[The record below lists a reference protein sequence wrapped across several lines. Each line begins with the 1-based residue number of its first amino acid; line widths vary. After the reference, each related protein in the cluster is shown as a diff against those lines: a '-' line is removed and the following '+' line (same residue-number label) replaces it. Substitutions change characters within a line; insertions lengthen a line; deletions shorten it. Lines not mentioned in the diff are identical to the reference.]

1 MEGHHVI
8 LHVHS
13 NANANF
19 DVGSLQPA
27 FMMEHTVTD
36 TSQAA
41 MNARLVRYADLVAC
55 RTAFLDTRTPGS
67 TEKENFTIIGRGVSE
82 SPDQHVHITE
92 PHGFNIGGA
101 RQPFG
106 CVNSQ
111 HSHDT
116 AEVFI
121 VHSGKW
127 RLVFGPN
134 REDGTL
140 DINPGDVASVP
151 TRMFRGFEKID
162 AGTGFLFAVLG
173 QDDPGRVTW
182 APAVFE
188 AASGHGLKLAKGG
201 TLIDTSSGE
210 PMPGDVEL
218 EGVLSAADLAALR
231 TPPAEKL
238 AQCRVTAAGMVA
250 NARSKLAGPG
260 VAEASVIAPRPTQDG
275 FGPGPIAGWWEHG
288 FNLRRLTLETGAY
301 VPPHARGETEVIMV
315 QEGTLEVTWAE
326 GAIFMGAGDTLS
338 VPVGLAHGFR
348 NCASVPMVAFVVRGS
363 EDPALPVFGGAPV

>member
-1 MEGHHVI
+1 MSYCMCIRMQMCFPGWPLPGSAMERPV
-8 LHVHS
+8 S
-13 NANANF
+13 
-19 DVGSLQPA
+19 
-27 FMMEHTVTD
+27 EY
-36 TSQAA
+36 SQAA
-41 MNARLVRYADLVAC
+41 MNAYLVRYADLVAC
-55 RTAFLDTRTPGS
+55 RTAFIDTRTPGS

-82 SPDQHVHITE
+82 SPDQHVHITA

-162 AGTGFLFAVLG
+162 EGTGFLFAVLG

-188 AASGHGLKLAKGG
+188 AASDHGLKLAKGG
-201 TLIDTSSGE
+201 RLIDTSSGK
-210 PMPGDVEL
+210 PVLQDVEL
-218 EGVLSAADLAALR
+218 ETAMGEDQLASLKTPPPEKLAECVVAAADLAGN
-231 TPPAEKL
+231 P
-238 AQCRVTAAGMVA
+238 
-250 NARSKLAGPG
+250 RSGLAGPG
-260 VAEASVIAPRPTQDG
+260 VAEAGVITPVATQDG
-275 FGPGPIAGWWEHG
+275 FEPGPIAGWWEHG
-288 FNLRRLTLETGAY
+288 FNLRRLTMQTGAY
-301 VPPHARGETEVIMV
+301 VPAHARGESEVIMV
-315 QEGTLEVTWAE
+315 QEGTLEVSWAD
-326 GAIFMGAGDTLS
+326 GTIIMGAGDTLS
-338 VPVGLAHGFR
+338 VPVGLAHAFR
-348 NCASVPMVAFVVRGS
+348 NTASVTMTAFVVRGS
-363 EDPALPVFGGAPV
+363 DDPAAPVFMSGKV